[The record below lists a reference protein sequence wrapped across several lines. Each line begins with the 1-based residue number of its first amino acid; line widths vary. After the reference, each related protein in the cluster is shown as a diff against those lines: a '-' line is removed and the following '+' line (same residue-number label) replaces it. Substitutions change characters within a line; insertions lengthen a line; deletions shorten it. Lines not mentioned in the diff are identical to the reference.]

1 MKNVQVYDPAMCCS
15 TGVCG
20 PTVDP
25 LLARFSADL
34 AWLAAQGFT
43 VERFNLSSEPGAFVA
58 NELVKKALDGEGT
71 ECLPM
76 ILCDGVVIAQGLYP
90 TRRTLANRLGATP
103 DPVATAPAATSCCAP
118 AKPGAAGTGGC

>member
-20 PTVDP
+20 PSVDP

-34 AWLAAQGFT
+34 AWLASQGFT

-76 ILCDGVVIAQGLYP
+76 ILCDGVVVSQGLYP
-90 TRRTLANRLGATP
+90 TRRTLANRVGARP
-103 DPVATAPAATSCCAP
+103 EPAAPAASSCCAP
-118 AKPGAAGTGGC
+118 AKPGASGTGCC